1 MSAGPP
7 REIFG
12 PYRVYEKLGVGG
24 MAEVH
29 RAEVH
34 GADAQDADE
43 PPRVVALKRMLP
55 HVASNQDLVQAFAR
69 EGRLGS
75 LLQHPNVP
83 RTYEVGLIAGTYF
96 IAMEY
101 IAGPT
106 LREVLQHCGPTTGPV
121 PVPVALNIINQLC
134 DAVDYAHNLADD
146 SGVPLGIIHRDVSPS
161 NVIVAPGGVVKLID
175 FGIAKV
181 TKATMQTM
189 SGTIKG
195 KFGYMAP
202 EYVGGHL
209 DARADLFALGVIAH
223 ELLTNRPLFTAPD
236 DRTTLQRV
244 QLMEVLPPSQL
255 NRLVPKAI
263 DEIVMTALERDPER
277 RWQQASAL
285 RSAMT
290 TLTQRLGMVIPDA
303 DVVTWLDAAFE
314 RTRPQVHTAPPP
326 RDTASASASGSGVIE
341 PPRPDVATVTD
352 ADPTAIELAA
362 AHSATTQP
370 PDASADDLSE
380 TLVRGEAARTQPPL
394 VAGGP
399 LRGAEGH
406 ARPPGGIPSTMR
418 GAGTTSVRRPPAHAP
433 EPGGHVATA
442 SHGSAASPRL
452 APSSAAAVQRM
463 QAIAPAPAPRPV
475 RSGAVV
481 VLVLLAVAAV
491 ATTIYL
497 VLSRII

>member
-12 PYRVYEKLGVGG
+12 PYRVYEQLGVGG

-34 GADAQDADE
+34 DADAQDADE

-75 LLQHPNVP
+75 LLRHPNVP
-83 RTYEVGLIAGTYF
+83 RTYEVGLIDGTYF

-134 DAVDYAHNLADD
+134 NAVDYAHNLADD

-236 DRTTLQRV
+236 DWTTLQRV
-244 QLMEVLPPSQL
+244 QLMEVLPPSHI
-255 NRLVPKAI
+255 NRFVPHEI
-263 DEIVMTALERDPER
+263 DEVVMTALERDPER

-303 DVVTWLDAAFE
+303 DVVTWLDAAFDW
-314 RTRPQVHTAPPP
+314 TRPQVHTAPPP
-326 RDTASASASGSGVIE
+326 RDTASASGSGVIE

-352 ADPTAIELAA
+352 ANPTAIEQAA
-362 AHSATTQP
+362 AHTATTQT
-370 PDASADDLSE
+370 PDASADDLSA
-380 TLVRGEAARTQPPL
+380 TTVRGEAARTQQPL
-394 VAGGP
+394 VAGGVSP
-399 LRGAEGH
+399 AAEAH
-406 ARPPGGIPSTMR
+406 ARPPGGIPSTIR
-418 GAGTTSVRRPPAHAP
+418 GAGTTSMRRPPAPAPAP
-433 EPGGHVATA
+433 EPGRRVATA
-442 SHGSAASPRL
+442 SRGSAGSPQPGR
-452 APSSAAAVQRM
+452 PSAAAVQRM

-481 VLVLLAVAAV
+481 VLVLLAVAVV
-491 ATTIYL
+491 ATIVYL